1 MRASMMK
8 ISSVTAKRL
17 SVRNFESQEDA
28 NADTGYVYY
37 GFAYVLCIMAK
48 QKQPKVLRTAEI
60 FSFTQRAK
68 AKAN

>member
-37 GFAYVLCIMAK
+37 GFAYVLCMAK